1 MVDPVV
7 SLRIG
12 KLAHFESGLPYLC
25 SCKPAVVRAVGK
37 TTAKVDHEVY
47 YAMRGGAYYV
57 VRISSSV
64 KQRLKIAIPH

>member
-1 MVDPVV
+1 MVDRVV

-12 KLAHFESGLPYLC
+12 KLAQLDSGLLYLC

-37 TTAKVDHEVY
+37 TTAKVDHEVH
-47 YAMRGGAYYV
+47 YAMRGGAYYMV
-57 VRISSSV
+57 QISSSV